1 MVKIN
6 KQGVLTIN
14 SQPSANC
21 VASNDPIL
29 GWGQPGG
36 YIFQKAYLE
45 FFTSEENVIALL
57 QVLGRFPGVNFQ
69 VVNNSGRVNFT
80 NIKNRRPIAVTWGVF
95 PGREIV
101 QPTIVDPI
109 SFNHWRTEAFGLW
122 TEQWSKL
129 YEAESQSRQIVDHIA
144 QVTLQLALG
153 LIIIANITTQSY
165 YLVNLVDNDF
175 PAGNCLWE
183 VMDDMFSRR
192 KLNDK
197 LDHKQS
203 LADWIDIH
211 QNKI

>member
-153 LIIIANITTQSY
+153 LIIITNITTQSY